1 MPHRVLV
8 TQELSGFLAV
18 LSHPHRLRIIEELR
32 DGECDVNSLQNSLG
46 ISHSGVSQHLMLLH
60 AHRLV
65 SKRRHGRQVFYRL
78 RQPAIASWLMDAT
91 QFLEQESAVADE
103 LREAI
108 KKTRRVWANT
118 GK

>member
-1 MPHRVLV
+1 MPHRILV
-8 TQELSGFLAV
+8 TRELSGFLAV

-32 DGECDVNSLQNSLG
+32 DGECDVNPLHNLLG
-46 ISHSGVSQHLMLLH
+46 ISHSGVSQHLMVLR

-65 SKRRHGRQVFYRL
+65 SERRLGRQVFYRL
-78 RQPAIASWLMDAT
+78 LQPEIASWLMHAT
-91 QFLEQESAVADE
+91 QFLEQESAVANE

-108 KKTRRVWANT
+108 KKTRRVWADT